1 MSNIKGLYFKLN
13 KDNSCDNEILEFFN
27 YMTKE
32 YNLTKITLLYM
43 LVKNYMA
50 TVKEDEWEDKNEW

>member
-1 MSNIKGLYFKLN
+1 MCSIKGLYFKLN
-13 KDNSCDNEILEFFN
+13 IDNPNDNEILEFFD

-43 LVKNYMA
+43 LVKHYMA
-50 TVKEDEWEDKNEW
+50 TVKEGKND

>member
-13 KDNSCDNEILEFFN
+13 KDNPCDNEIIEFFN
-27 YMTKE
+27 YMIKE
-32 YNLTKITLLYM
+32 YNITKITLLYM

-50 TVKEDEWEDKNEW
+50 TVNEDTFK